1 MTRLV
6 SSVVALT
13 AVVFFAM
20 ACPALAAQFF
30 VAASTAPGLTRGAI
44 LDGNKPLKLP
54 EGARVTLIAPDGKTV
69 TLNGPFHEPL
79 GGGAGTDDGELFAAL
94 SDLVSSQNV
103 SITSLGGTRGGSES
117 VLEDPF
123 TVVLGASGS
132 HCVPA
137 SQPMRLWRPDTKSS
151 SLLTIRPGSGSVQAP
166 VEAFWPEGT
175 EAMPWPEDLALE
187 EGATYLIRLY
197 DGASLTE
204 VVLHRVPADLPSE
217 PHRIA
222 WMAEHGCTRQ
232 ALRLLEK
239 LE

>member
-1 MTRLV
+1 MTRPV
-6 SSVVALT
+6 SSVAALT
-13 AVVFFAM
+13 AVVLFAM
-20 ACPALAAQFF
+20 ACPALATQLF

-44 LDGNKPLKLP
+44 IDGDEPLSLP

-69 TLNGPFHEPL
+69 TLDGPFHGPPD
-79 GGGAGTDDGELFAAL
+79 GGAGTDDRELFAAL
-94 SDLVSSQNV
+94 SDLVSSQNA
-103 SITSLGGTRGGSES
+103 SIASLGGTRGGPES
-117 VLEDPF
+117 VPEDPF

-151 SLLTIRPGSGSVQAP
+151 SLLTIRPGSGSAQAP
-166 VEAFWPEGT
+166 VEAFWPEGAA
-175 EAMPWPEDLALE
+175 AMPWPEDLALE

-197 DGASLTE
+197 DGVSLTE
-204 VVLHRVPADLPSE
+204 AVLHRVPEDLPSE
-217 PHRIA
+217 AHRIA

>member
-44 LDGNKPLKLP
+44 IDGDKPLSLP

-69 TLNGPFHEPL
+69 TLDGPFHGPP

-94 SDLVSSQNV
+94 SDLVSSQNA
-103 SITSLGGTRGGSES
+103 SIASLGGTRGSPES
-117 VLEDPF
+117 VPEDPF
-123 TVVLGASGS
+123 TVALGASGS

-137 SQPMRLWRPDTKSS
+137 SQPMRLWRPDTKGS
-151 SLLTIRPGSGSVQAP
+151 SLLTIRPGSGSVPAL
-166 VEAFWPEGT
+166 VETLWPEGT
-175 EAMPWPEDLALE
+175 AMMPWPKDLALE
-187 EGATYLIRLY
+187 AGATYLIYLVG
-197 DGASLTE
+197 GASLTE

-217 PHRIA
+217 AHRIA

>member
-1 MTRLV
+1 MTRQI
-6 SSVVALT
+6 SSAVVLT
-13 AVVFFAM
+13 AVVFFAV

-44 LDGNKPLKLP
+44 IDGDEALSLP

-69 TLNGPFHEPL
+69 TLDGPFHGPP
-79 GGGAGTDDGELFAAL
+79 GGGAGADDRGLFAAL
-94 SDLVSSQNV
+94 SKLVSPQNA
-103 SITSLGGTRGGSES
+103 SIASLGGTRGGPES
-117 VLEDPF
+117 MPEDPF
-123 TVVLGASGS
+123 AVALGVSGS

-137 SQPMRLWRPDTKSS
+137 SQPVRLWRPDTKRP

-175 EAMPWPEDLALE
+175 ATMPWPEDLAPE
-187 EGATYLIRLY
+187 EGATYLIRL
-197 DGASLTE
+197 DNGVFLTK
-204 VVLHRVPADLPSE
+204 VVLHRVPAGLPSAA
-217 PHRIA
+217 HRIA
-222 WMAEHGCTRQ
+222 WMAGHGCTRQ

>member
-1 MTRLV
+1 MTRLI
-6 SSVVALT
+6 SSIVALT

-30 VAASTAPGLTRGAI
+30 VAASTAPGLARGAI
-44 LDGNKPLKLP
+44 IDGDEPLSLP

-69 TLNGPFHEPL
+69 TLDGPFHGPP
-79 GGGAGTDDGELFAAL
+79 GGGAGTGDRELFAAL
-94 SDLVSSQNV
+94 SDLVSSQNA
-103 SITSLGGTRGGSES
+103 SIASLGGTRGGPEN
-117 VLEDPF
+117 VPEDPF
-123 TVVLGASGS
+123 AIVLGASGS

-137 SQPMRLWRPDTKSS
+137 GQPLRLWRPDTKGS

-166 VEAFWPEGT
+166 VEAFWPEGAAT
-175 EAMPWPEDLALE
+175 MPWPEDLAAAA
-187 EGATYLIRLY
+187 GATYLIRHD

-204 VVLHRVPADLPSE
+204 VVLQRVPADLPSE
-217 PHRIA
+217 AHRIA

-232 ALRLLEK
+232 ALRLLEE